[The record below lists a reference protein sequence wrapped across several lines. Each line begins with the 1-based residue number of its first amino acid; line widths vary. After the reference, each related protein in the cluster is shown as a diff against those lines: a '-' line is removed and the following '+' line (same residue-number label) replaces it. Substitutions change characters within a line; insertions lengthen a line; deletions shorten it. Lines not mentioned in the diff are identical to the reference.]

1 MTSTF
6 LFRDTICS
14 TPDNVFD
21 LQCVSKSSPLYD
33 FSFWTA
39 LPLFVYTGTCLG
51 VTVASYF
58 HHYTH
63 SFFTETRT
71 QGDNHFCKIEKE
83 FLLDNKDEPDFKYIT
98 DEIVERAWELF
109 KHPPKPEK
117 NIPSKNLKIEA
128 PDKDTTTDNDN
139 NQEQIEN
146 DKNEEHGN
154 IYVSSHTRVGN
165 IMMSYNHKEERF
177 HYWCKSTPNRQIL
190 ESVARKYVSQ
200 TKQYDLYLVPK
211 ILIDYIV
218 RYYPDPNPTFEDETI
233 EVNEPIEMNEKDA
246 NITKDTTT
254 DKKYKKEKEPK
265 EQAEPV
271 YDSNVFLY
279 KGTLADLEML
289 QTKTYTDV
297 KPKAKMSFMDY
308 LKMTGGK

>member
-58 HHYTH
+58 HHYIH

-71 QGDNHFCKIEKE
+71 QGDNHFCKMEKA
-83 FLLDNKDEPDFKYIT
+83 FLLENKDEPDFKYIT
-98 DEIVERAWELF
+98 DEIVERAWDLF

-128 PDKDTTTDNDN
+128 PDKDTSTDNENDN
-139 NQEQIEN
+139 NQEQREN
-146 DKNEEHGN
+146 DKNDKNNKNEEHGS

-211 ILIDYIV
+211 NLIDYIV
-218 RYYPDPNPTFEDETI
+218 RYYPDPNPTYEDEDETS
-233 EVNEPIEMNEKDA
+233 ELRKTSDVSDPKDKI
-246 NITKDTTT
+246 N
-254 DKKYKKEKEPK
+254 KKQKEPK

-289 QTKTYTDV
+289 QTKTYSDV

-308 LKMTGGK
+308 IKMTGK

>member
-58 HHYTH
+58 HHYIH
-63 SFFTETRT
+63 SFFTESRT
-71 QGDNHFCKIEKE
+71 QGDNHFCKMEKA
-83 FLLDNKDEPDFKYIT
+83 FLLENKDEPDFKYIT
-98 DEIVERAWELF
+98 DEIVERAWDLF

-128 PDKDTTTDNDN
+128 PDKDATTKNENDN
-139 NQEQIEN
+139 NEERENDRN
-146 DKNEEHGN
+146 DKNEEHGS

-211 ILIDYIV
+211 NLIDYIV
-218 RYYPDPNPTFEDETI
+218 RYYPDPNPTFEDEDETS
-233 EVNEPIEMNEKDA
+233 EVRKTSDVSD
-246 NITKDTTT
+246 TKDKIN
-254 DKKYKKEKEPK
+254 KKQK
-265 EQAEPV
+265 EQTEQKEPV

-289 QTKTYTDV
+289 QTKTYSDV

-308 LKMTGGK
+308 IKMTGK